1 MMKFIVAAALL
12 GYAAAECPSGC
23 SGHGTC
29 GLYDACTCYRNW
41 QANDCSER
49 VCPFGKAFVDSPLG
63 DMDGDGDVQGT
74 NDGQAASDASTDG
87 GIVWTKFTNTN
98 NNHNDDDTANSA
110 GYAGDFATLVPSCSS
125 SADGAADACKAGLAV
140 YERWP
145 YKDATGKYAKDQTL
159 SADSNTAD
167 PTDGSH
173 ALTAATITVA
183 QNNEGHFYREC
194 SNKGICDR
202 KSGEC
207 DCFDGYTGS
216 ACQRTT
222 CPNDCSGHGTCEY
235 MRELADGK
243 RIAAPDAPAPT
254 IGNRMMA
261 CTTLIADTD
270 NDGDMDIV
278 RNDGTCGWI
287 EGDADDNH
295 GTQYSL
301 WDEESQMG
309 CRCDAG
315 YSGPDCSSKKCPLG
329 DDPLTRGASVTGQT
343 GASAI
348 GFNIHGWNSAGPA
361 LDGVAA
367 DGTDPAV
374 SATLADNKNVAFA
387 GIELANSDTHAIND
401 QASADFMV
409 LLGRGLKPGD
419 WINIDSVDAAND
431 VPCRIKSLDD
441 TNDPYTTAASGGVVV
456 GTKSSTVDTTPTE
469 RHFDGNDDGKI
480 DQIVCH
486 ASAEYPQLKNEVAT
500 NGVAAVIDATQ
511 VDEVQRLHVKIGTS
525 AKIYYT
531 SLDTGKEYE
540 VGVVT
545 SATTTTACDAATS
558 NGIIENM
565 FEAIP
570 NDVVP
575 GIVVSGPTN
584 GGLAHTAAADDSCYY
599 DITFTHNPGALHPIR
614 AETHII
620 SSSSV
625 GELEGTQYTAVTL
638 DDTTPEDFAVDA
650 SHVTGDGM
658 GDTIDITT
666 EHYYKLTS
674 ADLSAKSADWKDLPA
689 GSRIRIE
696 GTQWNDGWYT
706 IGYIAP
712 TSTVAYV
719 IEPVVDEDAED
730 SAIILHIPT
739 VTAYSSVVVKGTKEA
754 IPCSGRG
761 LCDSSTGQC
770 QCFRGST
777 GLACDQQTALE
788 A

>member
-1 MMKFIVAAALL
+1 M
-12 GYAAAECPSGC
+12 G
-23 SGHGTC
+23 
-29 GLYDACTCYRNW
+29 
-41 QANDCSER
+41 
-49 VCPFGKAFVDSPLG
+49 
-63 DMDGDGDVQGT
+63 
-74 NDGQAASDASTDG
+74 
-87 GIVWTKFTNTN
+87 
-98 NNHNDDDTANSA
+98 
-110 GYAGDFATLVPSCSS
+110 
-125 SADGAADACKAGLAV
+125 
-140 YERWP
+140 
-145 YKDATGKYAKDQTL
+145 
-159 SADSNTAD
+159 
-167 PTDGSH
+167 
-173 ALTAATITVA
+173 TVA

-270 NDGDMDIV
+270 SDGDMDIV

-329 DDPLTRGASVTGQT
+329 DDPLTRGASVTGQESS
-343 GASAI
+343 SAI
-348 GFNIHGWNSAGPA
+348 GFNIHGWSSAGPA
-361 LDGVAA
+361 LYGVGSDGSA
-367 DGTDPAV
+367 TV
-374 SATLADNKNVAFA
+374 SAARGDNLNAAFA

-441 TNDPYTTAASGGVVV
+441 TIDPYLTAAVDTNTVVA
-456 GTKSSTVDTTPTE
+456 GTKTNTVSDPSSTE

-486 ASAEYPQLKNEVAT
+486 SSAEYPQLKNEVGT
-500 NGVAAVIDATQ
+500 NGIADVGGVNVVIDATQ
-511 VDEVQRLHVKIGTS
+511 VDEVQRLHVKIG
-525 AKIYYT
+525 
-531 SLDTGKEYE
+531 
-540 VGVVT
+540 T

-638 DDTTPEDFAVDA
+638 DDTTPEAFTVDA
-650 SHVTGDGM
+650 FHVTADGI

-666 EHYYKLTS
+666 EHYYKFTV
-674 ADLSAKSADWKDLPA
+674 ADLNAKGGADWKDLPA

-719 IEPVVDEDAED
+719 IEPVVDEDADD
-730 SAIILHIPT
+730 SAIIVHIPT